1 LPRRSR
7 TLQRVLS
14 GHADTA
20 IRFRDFIA
28 MIRTLGFS
36 ERVRGD
42 HYIYSKQGIPEIIN
56 VQPLGSLAK
65 AYQVRQ
71 VRLLIQRYGLGDAH
85 DE

>member
-1 LPRRSR
+1 
-7 TLQRVLS
+7 LS